1 MALDLVLGG
10 IHLGPSRTACQQLLT
25 HLQESLALVGIEG
38 RGRDGHRL
46 GPAPHPPETIGAV
59 MTSRRSF
66 WGRGCIKLGQGPHG
80 GALKQGVHES
90 IGDGFKPRTTGG
102 HRGGLQGGAGQAG
115 MGRQGTDAGVGAIQP
130 ALELEGENH
139 IGQLALAVR
148 LPAAV
153 AALALE
159 IFEID
164 STEVL
169 GSGGDIDDAG
179 ISLTLEQG
187 KRGPG

>member
-1 MALDLVLGG
+1 
-10 IHLGPSRTACQQLLT
+10 
-25 HLQESLALVGIEG
+25 
-38 RGRDGHRL
+38 
-46 GPAPHPPETIGAV
+46 
-59 MTSRRSF
+59 
-66 WGRGCIKLGQGPHG
+66 
-80 GALKQGVHES
+80 
-90 IGDGFKPRTTGG
+90 
-102 HRGGLQGGAGQAG
+102 

-130 ALELEGENH
+130 VLELEGENH

-159 IFEID
+159 IVEID
-164 STEVL
+164 ATEVL

-187 KRGPG
+187 